1 MEATDNATPR
11 HVGRRKR
18 CTARMSGGFAW
29 AQARTEISRRND
41 SIDCL
46 TLTHHRQKRLHPTKT
61 ARMSRRFATIGGASG
76 RRDATPE
83 TTSAESAPLA
93 RADSAEPF
101 KHQRDQA

>member
-1 MEATDNATPR
+1 
-11 HVGRRKR
+11 
-18 CTARMSGGFAW
+18 
-29 AQARTEISRRND
+29 
-41 SIDCL
+41 
-46 TLTHHRQKRLHPTKT
+46 
-61 ARMSRRFATIGGASG
+61 MSRRFATISRANG